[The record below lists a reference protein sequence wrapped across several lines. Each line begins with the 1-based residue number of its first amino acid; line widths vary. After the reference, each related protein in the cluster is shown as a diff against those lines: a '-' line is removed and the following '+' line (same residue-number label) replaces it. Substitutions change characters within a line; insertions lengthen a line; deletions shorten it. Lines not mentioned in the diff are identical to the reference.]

1 MRISVSHVILSV
13 LVAVIYFFLAP
24 KIADWVLQEKKKR
37 RKKPLEIKELNP
49 YCWYA
54 VGLVSLVATYFALEK
69 FDVVHLSFFLVFE
82 LFSAV
87 ISMIDFRARIIPN
100 ELVMILSAI
109 GFIYSLVTKGL
120 QGLGVALIAPIVLFI
135 LFMIIMVGFQKLTG
149 KQFVMGA
156 GDLKLMMAASLV
168 VGNLAGFQ
176 IFLLGMAGFMM
187 AYILIGLGLKKI
199 TLYSLYPMAA
209 FIMLGMLL
217 GLFERIL
224 I

>member
-54 VGLVSLVATYFALEK
+54 IGLTSLVATYFALEK
-69 FDVVHLSFFLVFE
+69 FDIVHLSFFLVFE
-82 LFSAV
+82 LFAAV
-87 ISMIDFRARIIPN
+87 ISIIDFRARIIPN

-109 GFIYSLVTKGL
+109 GFAYSLVTKGL
-120 QGLGVALIAPIVLFI
+120 QGLGVALIAPVVLFI

-217 GLFERIL
+217 GLFERVL

>member
-82 LFSAV
+82 LFAAV

-120 QGLGVALIAPIVLFI
+120 QGLGVALIAPVVLFI

-217 GLFERIL
+217 GLFERVL

>member
-24 KIADWVLQEKKKR
+24 KIADWILQEKKKR

-54 VGLVSLVATYFALEK
+54 IGLTSLVATYFALEK
-69 FDVVHLSFFLVFE
+69 FDIVHLSFFLVFE
-82 LFSAV
+82 LFAAV
-87 ISMIDFRARIIPN
+87 ISIIDFRARIIPN

-120 QGLGVALIAPIVLFI
+120 RGLGVALIAPVVLFI

>member
-54 VGLVSLVATYFALEK
+54 IGLISLVATYFALEK
-69 FDVVHLSFFLVFE
+69 FDIVHLSFFLVFE
-82 LFSAV
+82 LFAAV

-109 GFIYSLVTKGL
+109 GFAYSLVTKGL
-120 QGLGVALIAPIVLFI
+120 QGLGVALIAPVVLFI

>member
-54 VGLVSLVATYFALEK
+54 IGLTSLVATYFALEK
-69 FDVVHLSFFLVFE
+69 FDIVHLSFFLVFE
-82 LFSAV
+82 LFAAV
-87 ISMIDFRARIIPN
+87 ISIIDFRARIIPN
-100 ELVMILSAI
+100 ELVMVLSAI

-120 QGLGVALIAPIVLFI
+120 QGLGVALIAPVVLFI

-156 GDLKLMMAASLV
+156 GDLKLMMVASLV

-176 IFLLGMAGFMM
+176 IFLLGMAGSMM

>member
-24 KIADWVLQEKKKR
+24 KIADWILQEKKKR

-54 VGLVSLVATYFALEK
+54 IGLISLVATYFALEK
-69 FDVVHLSFFLVFE
+69 FDIVHLSFFLVFE
-82 LFSAV
+82 LFAAV

-109 GFIYSLVTKGL
+109 GFAYSLVTKGL
-120 QGLGVALIAPIVLFI
+120 QGLGVALIAPVVLFI

>member
-54 VGLVSLVATYFALEK
+54 IGLTSLVATYFALEK
-69 FDVVHLSFFLVFE
+69 FDIVHLSFFLVFE
-82 LFSAV
+82 LFAAV

-109 GFIYSLVTKGL
+109 GFAYSLVTKGL
-120 QGLGVALIAPIVLFI
+120 QGLGVALIAPVVLFI

-176 IFLLGMAGFMM
+176 IFLLGMAGSMM

>member
-54 VGLVSLVATYFALEK
+54 IGLTSLVATYFALEK
-69 FDVVHLSFFLVFE
+69 FDIVHLSFFLVFE
-82 LFSAV
+82 LFAAV

-100 ELVMILSAI
+100 ELVMILSAV
-109 GFIYSLVTKGL
+109 GFAYSLVTKGL
-120 QGLGVALIAPIVLFI
+120 QGLGVALIAPVVLFI
-135 LFMIIMVGFQKLTG
+135 LFMIIMVGFQKLAG

>member
-54 VGLVSLVATYFALEK
+54 IGLTSLVATYFALEK
-69 FDVVHLSFFLVFE
+69 FDIVHLSFFLVFE
-82 LFSAV
+82 LFAAV
-87 ISMIDFRARIIPN
+87 ISIIDFRARIIPN

-109 GFIYSLVTKGL
+109 GFAYSLVTKGL
-120 QGLGVALIAPIVLFI
+120 QGLGVALIAPVVLFI

>member
-24 KIADWVLQEKKKR
+24 KMADWILQEKKKR

-54 VGLVSLVATYFALEK
+54 IGLTSLVATYFALEK
-69 FDVVHLSFFLVFE
+69 FDIVHLSFFLVFE
-82 LFSAV
+82 LFAAV
-87 ISMIDFRARIIPN
+87 ISIIDFRARIIPN

-109 GFIYSLVTKGL
+109 GFAYSLVTKGL
-120 QGLGVALIAPIVLFI
+120 QGLGVALIAPVVLFI

>member
-37 RKKPLEIKELNP
+37 RKKPLEIKELDP

-54 VGLVSLVATYFALEK
+54 VCLVSLVATYFALEK

-82 LFSAV
+82 LFAAV

-120 QGLGVALIAPIVLFI
+120 QGLGVALIAPVVLFI

-217 GLFERIL
+217 GLFERVL

>member
-24 KIADWVLQEKKKR
+24 KIADWILQEKKKR

-54 VGLVSLVATYFALEK
+54 IGLVSLVVTYFALEK
-69 FDVVHLSFFLVFE
+69 FDIVHLSFFLVFE
-82 LFSAV
+82 LFAAV

-109 GFIYSLVTKGL
+109 GFAYSLVTKGL
-120 QGLGVALIAPIVLFI
+120 QGLGVALIAPVVLFI

>member
-54 VGLVSLVATYFALEK
+54 IGLTSLVTTYFALEK
-69 FDVVHLSFFLVFE
+69 FDIVHLSFFLVFE
-82 LFSAV
+82 LFAAV

-100 ELVMILSAI
+100 ELVMVLSAI

-120 QGLGVALIAPIVLFI
+120 QGLGVALIAPVVLFI

>member
-24 KIADWVLQEKKKR
+24 KIADWILQEKKKR
-37 RKKPLEIKELNP
+37 RKKPLEIKKLNP

-54 VGLVSLVATYFALEK
+54 IGLASLVATYFALEK
-69 FDVVHLSFFLVFE
+69 FDIVHLSFFLVFE
-82 LFSAV
+82 LFAAV

-100 ELVMILSAI
+100 ELVMVLSAI

-120 QGLGVALIAPIVLFI
+120 QGLGMSLMGPAILFV
-135 LFMIIMVGFQKLTG
+135 LFMIVINGFQMFAG
-149 KQFVMGA
+149 KRFVMGA
-156 GDLKLMMAASLV
+156 GDLKLMMATSVV
-168 VGNLAGFQ
+168 VGSLTGLQ
-176 IFLLGMAGFMM
+176 ISLLGMAGSMV

-199 TLYSLYPMAA
+199 TLYSLYPMAC

-217 GLFERIL
+217 GLFERVL

>member
-24 KIADWVLQEKKKR
+24 KIADWILQEKKKR

-54 VGLVSLVATYFALEK
+54 IGAVSLVATYFALEK
-69 FDVVHLSFFLVFE
+69 FDIVHLSFFLVFE
-82 LFSAV
+82 LFAAV

-100 ELVMILSAI
+100 ELVIVLSAI

-120 QGLGVALIAPIVLFI
+120 QGLGVALIAPVVLFI

-156 GDLKLMMAASLV
+156 GDLKLMMVASLV
-168 VGNLAGFQ
+168 VGNLVGFQ
-176 IFLLGMAGFMM
+176 IFLLGMAGSMM

-217 GLFERIL
+217 GLFERVL

>member
-82 LFSAV
+82 LFAAV

-120 QGLGVALIAPIVLFI
+120 QGLGIALIAPVVLFI

>member
-37 RKKPLEIKELNP
+37 RKKPLEIRELNP

-54 VGLVSLVATYFALEK
+54 IGLTSLVATYFALEK
-69 FDVVHLSFFLVFE
+69 FDIVHLSFFLVFE
-82 LFSAV
+82 LFAAV

-217 GLFERIL
+217 GLFERVL

>member
-37 RKKPLEIKELNP
+37 RKKSLEIKELNP

-82 LFSAV
+82 LFAAV

-120 QGLGVALIAPIVLFI
+120 QGLGVALIAPVVLFI

-217 GLFERIL
+217 GLFERVL

>member
-24 KIADWVLQEKKKR
+24 KIADWILQEKKKR

-54 VGLVSLVATYFALEK
+54 IGLASLVATYFALEK
-69 FDVVHLSFFLVFE
+69 FNIVQLSFFLVFE
-82 LFSAV
+82 LFAAV

-217 GLFERIL
+217 GLFERVL

>member
-1 MRISVSHVILSV
+1 MRISVSHVSLSV

-24 KIADWVLQEKKKR
+24 KIADWILQEKKKR

-54 VGLVSLVATYFALEK
+54 IGLISLVATYFALEK
-69 FDVVHLSFFLVFE
+69 FDIVHLSFFLVFE
-82 LFSAV
+82 LFAAV

-109 GFIYSLVTKGL
+109 GFAYSLVTKGL
-120 QGLGVALIAPIVLFI
+120 QGLGVALIAPVVLFI

>member
-24 KIADWVLQEKKKR
+24 KIADWILQEKKKR

-82 LFSAV
+82 LFAAV

-120 QGLGVALIAPIVLFI
+120 QGLGVALIAPVVLFI

-217 GLFERIL
+217 GLFERVL

>member
-1 MRISVSHVILSV
+1 M
-13 LVAVIYFFLAP
+13 
-24 KIADWVLQEKKKR
+24 
-37 RKKPLEIKELNP
+37 
-49 YCWYA
+49 
-54 VGLVSLVATYFALEK
+54 
-69 FDVVHLSFFLVFE
+69 
-82 LFSAV
+82 

-100 ELVMILSAI
+100 ELVMVLSAI

-120 QGLGVALIAPIVLFI
+120 QGLGVALIAPVVLFI

-156 GDLKLMMAASLV
+156 GDLKLMMVASLV

-176 IFLLGMAGFMM
+176 IFLLGMAGSMM

>member
-54 VGLVSLVATYFALEK
+54 IGLTSLVATYFALEK
-69 FDVVHLSFFLVFE
+69 FDIVHLSFFLVFE
-82 LFSAV
+82 LFAAV

-100 ELVMILSAI
+100 ELVMALSAI

-120 QGLGVALIAPIVLFI
+120 QGLGAALIAPVVLFI